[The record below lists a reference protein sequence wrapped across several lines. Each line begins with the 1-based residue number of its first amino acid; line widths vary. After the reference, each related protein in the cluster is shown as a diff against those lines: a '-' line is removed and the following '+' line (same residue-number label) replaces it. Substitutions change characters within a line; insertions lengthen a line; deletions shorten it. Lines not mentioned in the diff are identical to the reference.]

1 MKKKETREETLA
13 EKTIRKYKALD
24 LGIYHLEK
32 ALEKLKEI

>member
-1 MKKKETREETLA
+1 MKKKEKIETIE

-24 LGIYHLEK
+24 LAIYHLEK